1 MSNTVRIKAP
11 KTGKTVDG
19 QVIKVVKAD
28 EPFSCIT
35 LEDGTEISMRTTVI
49 QVVRHK
55 NQWDEYGNPIY
66 TIDANGTITVNAAEE
81 SNRGKKPMKY
91 LNAQFTVTGDKY
103 YLLSNDFT
111 TDNPNL
117 KQPIHW
123 DQPIVRQ
130 NSKNYVNV
138 PIRFTETSLQ
148 QKLNLEQQNEC
159 KRTIQKF
166 LNCYGERNWDGE
178 NADPVTPESVSAAL
192 RVVEELPSDV
202 EAPELSVDPEGNI
215 EFDWHL
221 DNGTMFTISVGST
234 GDVAISGLY
243 LGEAKLTGMEEDS
256 NGNPLT
262 LLRCG
267 LEWLIEMQKR

>member
-1 MSNTVRIKAP
+1 M
-11 KTGKTVDG
+11 
-19 QVIKVVKAD
+19 
-28 EPFSCIT
+28 
-35 LEDGTEISMRTTVI
+35 
-49 QVVRHK
+49 
-55 NQWDEYGNPIY
+55 
-66 TIDANGTITVNAAEE
+66 
-81 SNRGKKPMKY
+81 
-91 LNAQFTVTGDKY
+91 
-103 YLLSNDFT
+103 
-111 TDNPNL
+111 
-117 KQPIHW
+117 
-123 DQPIVRQ
+123 
-130 NSKNYVNV
+130 
-138 PIRFTETSLQ
+138 
-148 QKLNLEQQNEC
+148 
-159 KRTIQKF
+159 
-166 LNCYGERNWDGE
+166 NCYGERNWDGE

-202 EAPELSVDPEGNI
+202 ETPELSVDPEGNI